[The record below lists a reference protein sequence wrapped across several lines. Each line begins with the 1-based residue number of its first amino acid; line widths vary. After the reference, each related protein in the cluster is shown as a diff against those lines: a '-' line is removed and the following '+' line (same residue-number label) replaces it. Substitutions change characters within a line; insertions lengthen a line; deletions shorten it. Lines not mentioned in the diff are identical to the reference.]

1 LVGFGIHLFVYAV
14 GVSIVTAVWLLNGS
28 HNFEDLRRILED
40 IPGDP
45 SGAVDEGF
53 WPLWVYL
60 AWTAGLVIHFG
71 VVLSVGLFGRRTRD
85 HAKLVAKQ
93 AAQAAAQLTSR
104 SARSVGPT
112 STEPTRQW
120 VAVMFTDVVGSTA
133 ITENL
138 GDEEWSRVL
147 ARHRDFV
154 RQCFQS
160 QGGTEVGTQGD
171 GCLARFAT
179 PASAVTCA
187 VDIQRQL
194 QEVRDAADGFPLE
207 VRIGIH
213 AGDAV
218 EHGGDLI
225 GQVVNLA
232 SRVTNMAE
240 PSEILVT
247 EPVADHLDRDIK
259 VEDRGLVDLR
269 GVSQPRHL
277 LAVRWD

>member
-14 GVSIVTAVWLLNGS
+14 GISLVTAAWLLGGS
-28 HNFEDLRRILED
+28 HSVDDLRRILED
-40 IPGDP
+40 TPGDP
-45 SGAVDEGF
+45 SSAVDAGF
-53 WPLWVYL
+53 WPIWVYL
-60 AWTAGLVIHFG
+60 GWTAGLVIHFG
-71 VVLSVGLFGRRTRD
+71 VVLSVGLFGRRTRE

-93 AAQAAAQLTSR
+93 AAQAAAQLSSR
-104 SARSVGPT
+104 GPRPVVAGT
-112 STEPTRQW
+112 TEPTRQW
-120 VAVMFTDVVGSTA
+120 VVVMFTDVVGSTS
-133 ITENL
+133 ITETL

-147 ARHRDFV
+147 ARHREFV
-154 RQCFQS
+154 RRCFTA

-171 GCLARFAT
+171 GCLARFAS
-179 PASAVTCA
+179 PAGAVTCA
-187 VDIQRQL
+187 VEIQREL

-232 SRVTNMAE
+232 ARVTDQAR

-247 EPVADHLDRDIK
+247 EPVADHLDREIK

-269 GVSQPRHL
+269 GVSQARHL
-277 LAVRWD
+277 LAVRWE